1 MTNKSEKKKNI
12 AIDAH
17 MLGDCSGGNESYYR
31 NLINHFIVDGQINL
45 IILVQPEYDIRK
57 ITVDCEIVRFKSHN
71 ALVRNFIEIPRMVH
85 DYKIDVLHMQYF
97 IPFSVSCK
105 VIVTIHD
112 ISFEHFKNIFTKKD
126 YITQKILI
134 PYAAK
139 HSDMIFTVSEFS
151 KKDIV
156 ERYHVPEKKVVVT
169 YNGAADVYVELSS
182 NLDDSRVQLQQK
194 KCMEVHEKYGLVS
207 PYILS
212 VGNLQP
218 RKNLRRLISAYAM
231 FVEGT
236 QADIQL
242 VIVGKKAWMYEEL
255 FGEIENSVLKDRITL
270 TDYVEE
276 DDLVWLYH
284 EALFFV
290 YPSYFEGFG
299 IPVLEAMCCKT
310 PVATSNCTSLPEV
323 AGDAGILF
331 DPYDV
336 TDIYDKIKRL
346 YQSLEL
352 REELVQKGIKRAKMF
367 TWDDTAE
374 KVMRI
379 YSSL

>member
-346 YQSLEL
+346 YQSPEL